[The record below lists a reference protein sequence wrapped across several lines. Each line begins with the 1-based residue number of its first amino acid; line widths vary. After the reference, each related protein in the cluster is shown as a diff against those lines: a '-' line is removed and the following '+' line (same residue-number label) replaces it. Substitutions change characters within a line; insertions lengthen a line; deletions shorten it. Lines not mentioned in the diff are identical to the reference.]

1 MSASHQIFDF
11 LFSTILKLE
20 RDQWSQIWILKALYD
35 LLFSIFFTIH
45 RDDKILSPEI
55 SFYLLEIVL
64 YDYYKC
70 AAHNYVTYPKKA
82 HFLWSFN
89 RLLVAKWSCIIVD
102 LIM

>member
-1 MSASHQIFDF
+1 MDHTNQTITATKKKKKKKFSARPNF
-11 LFSTILKLE
+11 LKIEPRSKITDL
-20 RDQWSQIWILKALYD
+20 ILKALYD

-70 AAHNYVTYPKKA
+70 AAHNYVTYPKKS

-89 RLLVAKWSCIIVD
+89 RLLVAK
-102 LIM
+102 